1 MSEEC
6 PKWIPTQLL
15 NKATKLIG
23 GCASALE
30 VGGSMAADASEG
42 GEGTW
47 AELRKGIEWERRTI
61 QRTVLGPL
69 P

>member
-1 MSEEC
+1 
-6 PKWIPTQLL
+6 
-15 NKATKLIG
+15 
-23 GCASALE
+23 
-30 VGGSMAADASEG
+30 MAADASEG

-69 P
+69 NRSLLLCLHRSSG